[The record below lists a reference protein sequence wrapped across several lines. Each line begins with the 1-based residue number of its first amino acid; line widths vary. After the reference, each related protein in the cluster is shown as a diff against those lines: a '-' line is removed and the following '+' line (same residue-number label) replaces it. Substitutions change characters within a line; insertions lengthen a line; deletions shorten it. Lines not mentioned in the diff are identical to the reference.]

1 MQLCNDDNDDENNS
15 DNDDDKDN
23 DDDHDDDHDNDNDD
37 GMEQGMKKHIHAN
50 ILKEPLASAVST
62 RLACSKVEDDDD
74 VDDDGDDGDDKD
86 ALFMNL
92 FGLLMKASAAIAMHA
107 IVTTENN
114 VLFIFQQE
122 YVKSSIYD
130 KVMKQSS
137 NPLGK

>member
-1 MQLCNDDNDDENNS
+1 LAAFNAD
-15 DNDDDKDN
+15 
-23 DDDHDDDHDNDNDD
+23 
-37 GMEQGMKKHIHAN
+37 AN

-74 VDDDGDDGDDKD
+74 VDDDDGDDGDDGDDDKD

-107 IVTTENN
+107 IVTIENN

-122 YVKSSIYD
+122 YVKSSICD

-137 NPLGK
+137 DPLSK